1 MKYTIFVI
9 GVGIFLLTSC
19 SARDEFLEIDNALAE
34 ASIMQKVNVEPLPSF
49 PTQSNYDYQS
59 QAQRDPFHIID
70 KDLDLTASKKTQVTE
85 PDLMRV
91 KESLELF
98 DLPSLEMVGS
108 MGIPGKLWGLV
119 SDPTGTVSKVTV
131 GDRIGKNFGQI
142 IEVNETELVI
152 VEKVSNGQGVWFSQS
167 RSILVEE

>member
-1 MKYTIFVI
+1 M
-9 GVGIFLLTSC
+9 
-19 SARDEFLEIDNALAE
+19 
-34 ASIMQKVNVEPLPSF
+34 
-49 PTQSNYDYQS
+49 
-59 QAQRDPFHIID
+59 
-70 KDLDLTASKKTQVTE
+70 TE

-108 MGIPGKLWGLV
+108 MGIPGKLWGPV